1 MTESHHTH
9 PTFSGDF
16 IVPKREVFAIFDMAK
31 WYRSEAYDNY
41 MNFVHRINDAVKGVQ
56 SNDSS
61 INVSERVKKV
71 ISIFDEFESWV
82 AEFPLE
88 DMQEQR
94 FGNKTYRKWYE
105 RLQER
110 ADDLITKLLPE
121 DKKEA
126 KVELL
131 PYLLDSFG
139 NSTRIDYGSGHE
151 VAFLFF
157 IYCLYSVGSLVA
169 PEDDKAVVLRLFA
182 RYLRFVR
189 LLQSKYRME
198 PAGSRGVHAIDDFQ
212 FAPFIFG
219 SSQLIGNKQR
229 LTPDHYLNAQTVEV
243 HQRDN
248 LFFEAIQ
255 YINETKYG
263 PFYEHSNQLYNIS
276 AVPNWEKVNG
286 GMFKMYEGEC
296 LKKFPV
302 AQHFVFGNILS
313 SKIQSKY
320 VKLDEETRAALD
332 KEKVESDKK
341 KAEDATKEM
350 HLMDAVKP
358 MDPIEE
364 DPIESVKPM
373 DSIPEKTVLE

>member
-1 MTESHHTH
+1 MAETTNNSH
-9 PTFSGDF
+9 PTFNGDF
-16 IVPKREVFAIFDMAK
+16 VVPKREVFAIFDMAK
-31 WYRSEAYDNY
+31 WYRSEAYENY
-41 MNFVHRINDAVKGVQ
+41 INFIHRINDAVKGLQ
-56 SNDSS
+56 STDNN
-61 INVSERVKKV
+61 IIVSERVKNV
-71 ISIFDEFESWV
+71 IAIFDELGKWV
-82 AEFPLE
+82 EEFPLE

-94 FGNKTYRKWYE
+94 FGNKTYRKWYQ

-110 ADDLITKLLPE
+110 ADDIITKILPE
-121 DKKEA
+121 DKKAA

-131 PYLLDSFG
+131 PYFLDSFG

-157 IYCLYSVGSLVA
+157 IYCLYSVGALNA

-189 LLQSKYRME
+189 LLQNKYRME

-229 LTPDHYLNAQTVEV
+229 LTPDHYLNPTTVETY
-243 HQRDN
+243 QRDN

-276 AVPNWEKVNG
+276 AVPSWEKVNS

-302 AQHFVFGNILS
+302 AQHFVFGSILNIQTRQCCL
-313 SKIQSKY
+313 QR
-320 VKLDEETRAALD
+320 DEETRIALE
-332 KEKVESDKK
+332 KEKEPDQKK
-341 KAEDATKEM
+341 SEDSTKEK
-350 HLMDAVKP
+350 HLLDTVQPMDPIQEDPIEFVKP
-358 MDPIEE
+358 MDPI
-364 DPIESVKPM
+364 
-373 DSIPEKTVLE
+373 PETTASE

>member
-1 MTESHHTH
+1 MPESHQAH
-9 PTFSGDF
+9 PTFSEDF
-16 IVPKREVFAIFDMAK
+16 VTPKREVFQIFDMAK
-31 WYRSEAYDNY
+31 FYRSEAYDNY
-41 MNFVHRINDAVKGVQ
+41 MKFIHRINDAVKGVP
-56 SNDSS
+56 SNDNS
-61 INVSERVKKV
+61 ITESDRVRNVIAMLGEL
-71 ISIFDEFESWV
+71 ESWIV
-82 AEFPLE
+82 DFPLE

-94 FGNKTYRKWYE
+94 FGNKTFRKWYQ

-110 ADDLITKLLPE
+110 AEGLIEKLLPD
-121 DKKEA
+121 DKKAA
-126 KVELL
+126 KIELL

-151 VAFLFF
+151 AAFLFF
-157 IYCLYSVGSLVA
+157 IYCLYSVEALIA

-182 RYLRFVR
+182 QYLRFVR
-189 LLQSKYRME
+189 LLQTKYRME

-229 LTPDHYLNAQTVEV
+229 LIPDHYLNAQTVETY
-243 HQRDN
+243 QRDN

-276 AVPNWEKVNG
+276 SVPTWDKVNS

-302 AQHFVFGNILS
+302 AQHFVFGSILS
-313 SKIQSKY
+313 IKQRQCFS
-320 VKLDEETRAALD
+320 KLDEETRAAIE
-332 KEKVESDKK
+332 KEKVTSEQT
-341 KAEDATKEM
+341 KAPEDASKEK
-350 HLMDAVKP
+350 HLID
-358 MDPIEE
+358 
-364 DPIESVKPM
+364 SVKPM
-373 DSIPEKTVLE
+373 DSIEEDAASIEAASE